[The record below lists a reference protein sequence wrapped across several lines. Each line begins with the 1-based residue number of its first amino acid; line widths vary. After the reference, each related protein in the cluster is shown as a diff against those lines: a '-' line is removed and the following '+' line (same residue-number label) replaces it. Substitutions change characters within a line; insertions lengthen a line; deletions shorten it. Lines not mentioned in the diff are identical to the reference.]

1 MKKEDKNN
9 AFSKSLEIEIAV
21 IKTFLAILKRRKL
34 YQMFRMQLPFT
45 NGSNKVLHVPSNSS
59 SPFKECK
66 SLNDVANKLVQLTK
80 EVGLADNVF
89 AMDRYDRVTANINHL
104 LHFIVETVL
113 PMEELSKMGQEIFDA
128 SCFALFGDTIDDVVA
143 EPKDVKV
150 PAEGTDVGI
159 VLGGHMHD
167 EESQANSVD
176 WFQEMLKS
184 FNETTYNTTGFS
196 TNEENNGTWKMLN
209 R

>member
-80 EVGLADNVF
+80 EVGLSDNVF

-159 VLGGHMHD
+159 VLGEHMHD
-167 EESQANSVD
+167 EESQATSVD
-176 WFQEMLKS
+176 WFQEMLNS
-184 FNETTYNTTGFS
+184 LNGATHTTYTTTGFS
-196 TNEENNGTWKMLN
+196 TKLNG
-209 R
+209 

>member
-143 EPKDVKV
+143 EPKDAKV

-159 VLGGHMHD
+159 VLGEHMHD
-167 EESQANSVD
+167 EESQVNSVD
-176 WFQEMLKS
+176 WLQEMLNS
-184 FNETTYNTTGFS
+184 LNGTTYTTTGFTTTGDS
-196 TNEENNGTWKMLN
+196 WSKLN

>member
-9 AFSKSLEIEIAV
+9 TFSKSLEIEIAV

-143 EPKDVKV
+143 EPKAVKAPV
-150 PAEGTDVGI
+150 EGTDVGI
-159 VLGGHMHD
+159 VLGEHMHD
-167 EESQANSVD
+167 TETQSNDID
-176 WFQEMLKS
+176 WFQEMLNS
-184 FNETTYNTTGFS
+184 FTDSTYNTTA
-196 TNEENNGTWKMLN
+196 TDVYATTTKLN